1 MKVTGLLLFIILLI
15 VLVVSVIIG
24 KSTGFRSAEGFITY
38 RQGQNSSSGT
48 SPMLVQ
54 VPTYS
59 IDPVAKMFDNLYFD
73 MKNGNLVEVDS
84 PKYTSSGN
92 VDLTG
97 VSIKQTIVTPRGNS
111 GISAFY
117 TGNVSVLPGGGT
129 NSNNVAQ
136 SQISSTSVSYS
147 SYIYNTQSKNT
158 DTYCVL
164 YMPWYTN
171 TYIHIL
177 DITNSTHVGTYGMSN
192 GKFNIFNYPTDPNT
206 GITKNS
212 IGLTATLTDNSTKVN
227 SFVSDDYYDK
237 KKVLYQISS
246 YVKYDITNGSLIV
259 QTQNTPKSV
268 TIYNRVNPITSVN
281 VTSPNTISNTPS
293 TIQDVTFNPT
303 LIQDVLGKNVIL
315 YLPDGTNTL
324 VAVITLTNNGT
335 AYTLRNV
342 VRFTAN
348 TIDTGTD
355 SNSVM
360 SMMNLFM
367 TGNTGTSS
375 NSQQTATTGST
386 NYSDDYILK
395 TQIVPPVCP
404 SCPSCAQGKGSVCT
418 NCGGQGGSG
427 TQSTNGST
435 MVTGGDGK
443 QDGANPHTLF
453 GEGSPTTGKKDAAGN
468 DIPWKSDVG
477 KGTFSSNADPN
488 TLAGGLVLSQYS
500 MVAGLEE
507 GAYTAADVAKTGLS
521 TVGGAVKD
529 VTSGIGSAASGIGTG
544 LKDTAKEAADL
555 AKSAG
560 SGAADLAKSAGSG
573 LMQMSRDQKGRDSSA
588 GQGMGQ
594 GVGMGQ
600 GQAAGQGVGMGQG
613 QAAGQGTAAG
623 TSGYSG
629 ISAAGPQRMDQY
641 SYYGSLPP
649 KVATNFMPVT
659 ADFSTFRN

>member
-15 VLVVSVIIG
+15 VLVVSVILG
-24 KSTGFRSAEGFITY
+24 KSTGFRGAEGFITY
-38 RQGQNSSSGT
+38 RQGQNSSTGT
-48 SPMLVQ
+48 SPMLVN

-84 PKYTSSGN
+84 PKYISGN

-97 VSIKQTIVTPRGNS
+97 VSIKQTIVTPRANS
-111 GISAFY
+111 GISSFY
-117 TGNVSVLPGGGT
+117 TGNVSLLPGGGT
-129 NSNNVAQ
+129 TSTNVSQ
-136 SQISSTSVSYS
+136 SQIGSTSISYS
-147 SYIYNTQSKNT
+147 SYIYTTQSNNT
-158 DTYCVL
+158 DKYCVL

-227 SFVSDDYYDK
+227 SFVSDDYYDT

-293 TIQDVTFNPT
+293 TVQNVTFNPT

-324 VAVITLTNNGT
+324 VAIITMASNGT

-342 VRFTAN
+342 IRFTAN

-355 SNSVM
+355 SNNIM
-360 SMMNLFM
+360 SMMNSFVS
-367 TGNTGTSS
+367 GNTGTSYNVQS
-375 NSQQTATTGST
+375 TATNKSSS
-386 NYSDDYILK
+386 YSDDYILK

-404 SCPSCAQGKGSVCT
+404 SCPSCAQGKGNVCT

-435 MVTGGDGK
+435 MVTGGNGE
-443 QDGANPHTLF
+443 QDGANPHTFF
-453 GEGSPTTGKKDAAGN
+453 GQGSPTTGKKDAAGN
-468 DIPWKSDVG
+468 DIPWKSDIG

-488 TLAGGLVLSQYS
+488 TIAGGLTLAQYS
-500 MVAGLEE
+500 TVAGLEE
-507 GAYTAADVAKTGLS
+507 IGYTGADVVKTGFG

-529 VTSGIGSAASGIGTG
+529 VTGGIGSAASGIGTG
-544 LKDTAKEAADL
+544 LKDTAKGAVDL

-560 SGAADLAKSAGSG
+560 SGAVDLAKSAGSG
-573 LMQMSRDQKGRDSSA
+573 LMQMSREQNARDSNTVA
-588 GQGMGQ
+588 GQGE
-594 GVGMGQ
+594 GVAAGGAVAQGQ
-600 GQAAGQGVGMGQG
+600 GQ
-613 QAAGQGTAAG
+613 GT
-623 TSGYSG
+623 TGYSG

-659 ADFSTFRN
+659 ADFSSFRN